1 MSDHC
6 ENELFADPDES
17 TKLLLFTYLSVKADG
32 GLSYV
37 QSILSTIVGIAEEH
51 TYKITQKRAILQ
63 EHAMNAIYTDS
74 ITFTVVAEI
83 TVSMLNTTKHNNKIM
98 LKLLQNLNQLGLELQ
113 TYPITHECDI
123 PLLGQPNTL
132 EVDEED
138 DIFETYKKYGVVI
151 IEDAV
156 HMAIM
161 NPIKKKINSYI
172 STMLATVGERAKR
185 RRGDVLSEKLSD
197 HSMASLGLPDTIK
210 KIEPL
215 AKIKFAEIMERG
227 NNRYDICLNSNN
239 DFMRDFLDFATES
252 APWLNVG
259 GRILNN
265 EMKFV
270 RCGVVVSV
278 GGESSTSQHWHA
290 DGVES
295 MMEQN
300 AMCVFLPL
308 MQLSEQTGYTSFW
321 TGTHLH
327 PQSDLTSNNVVD
339 SFPPGSLTKG
349 VASVGDVIMYDYKTI
364 HRGEKNNLPEGQRR
378 PILYCV
384 YGVDSFEET
393 NFSARSIF
401 DSGLNLNS
409 NSNLISNEQKFEI
422 RSNPRSG
429 RSMWA
434 TNPIKFGD
442 VIHVAPALLIPKD
455 EYNNHGSKTILR

>member
-1 MSDHC
+1 MSDS
-6 ENELFADPDES
+6 ENDLFADPDES

-37 QSILSTIVGIAEEH
+37 QSILTTMVGIAEEH

-113 TYPITHECDI
+113 TYPISHECDI

-197 HSMASLGLPDTIK
+197 HSTASLGLPDTIK